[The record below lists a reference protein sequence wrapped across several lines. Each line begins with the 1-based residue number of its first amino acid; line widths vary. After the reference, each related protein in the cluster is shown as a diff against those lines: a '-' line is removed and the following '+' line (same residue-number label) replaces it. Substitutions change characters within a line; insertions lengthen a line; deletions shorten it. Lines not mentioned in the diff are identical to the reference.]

1 VEEIL
6 VTETPGV
13 TDATASLRHAV
24 EDVFEVHDV
33 TMGREP
39 GSPLRLRGRLLTDA
53 SHAFDLVAARFQ
65 ELGYTALFRR
75 ERGDQVILAVPGRL
89 SPGQSRLWLA
99 VLLFG
104 LTAFST
110 LYVGIIFFAGP
121 AADGGLNVVGGLQ
134 YALPLMTILL
144 AHELGHYTVA
154 RLLGAPVSFPFF
166 IPFPLPPLGTLGAFI
181 QMKAP
186 PRSRRDLLAVAAAG
200 PLAGLVLAL
209 PVLLVGLVLWRI
221 EPIQSGPAML
231 EGKSIMYT
239 ILKALVFGGFLP
251 SGSFDV
257 IHHPMALAGWVG
269 LLVTSLNLIPAGQ
282 LDGGHIAYALL
293 GRRAR
298 WVSLVVVLVL
308 ILLGALLWRNW
319 LLWALLISVFGRFQ
333 VTPLDDI
340 TELDIPG
347 VLLVLLMIVVFALV
361 FTPIPLTQI
370 GVGG

>member
-33 TMGREP
+33 TAGREP

-53 SHAFDLVAARFQ
+53 TRAFDVVTARFQ

-75 ERGDQVILAVPGRL
+75 EQGDQLILAVPGRP
-89 SPGQSRLWLA
+89 SPGKSRLWLA

-104 LTAFST
+104 LTVLST
-110 LYVGIIFFAGP
+110 LFVGTLFAEP

-134 YALPLMTILL
+134 YALPLLTILL

-166 IPFPLPPLGTLGAFI
+166 IPFPLPPFGTLGAFI

-186 PRSRRDLLAVAAAG
+186 SRSRRDLLAVAAAG

-209 PVLLVGLVLWRI
+209 PVLLVGLALSRV
-221 EPIQSGPAML
+221 EPISGPALL
-231 EGKSIMYT
+231 EGNSILYA
-239 ILKALVFGGFLP
+239 ILKALVFGRFLP
-251 SGSFDV
+251 GDGVDV
-257 IHHPMALAGWVG
+257 ILHPMAFAGWVG

-293 GRRAR
+293 GRHAR
-298 WVSLVVVLVL
+298 WITLAMVPGL
-308 ILLGALLWRNW
+308 ILLGALLWQGW

>member
-1 VEEIL
+1 
-6 VTETPGV
+6 
-13 TDATASLRHAV
+13 
-24 EDVFEVHDV
+24 
-33 TMGREP
+33 
-39 GSPLRLRGRLLTDA
+39 
-53 SHAFDLVAARFQ
+53 
-65 ELGYTALFRR
+65 
-75 ERGDQVILAVPGRL
+75 
-89 SPGQSRLWLA
+89 
-99 VLLFG
+99 
-104 LTAFST
+104 
-110 LYVGIIFFAGP
+110 
-121 AADGGLNVVGGLQ
+121 
-134 YALPLMTILL
+134 
-144 AHELGHYTVA
+144 
-154 RLLGAPVSFPFF
+154 
-166 IPFPLPPLGTLGAFI
+166 
-181 QMKAP
+181 
-186 PRSRRDLLAVAAAG
+186 
-200 PLAGLVLAL
+200 
-209 PVLLVGLVLWRI
+209 
-221 EPIQSGPAML
+221 ML